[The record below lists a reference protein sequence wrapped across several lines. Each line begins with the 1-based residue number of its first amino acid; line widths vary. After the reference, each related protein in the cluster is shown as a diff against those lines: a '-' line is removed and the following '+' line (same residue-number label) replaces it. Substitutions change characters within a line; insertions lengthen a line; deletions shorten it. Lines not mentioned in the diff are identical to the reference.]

1 MTGIHPSHNALFSGL
16 RVDNVHRPPI
26 TRLCRG
32 RSVAIDAEHY
42 LQEGQDMTLKAVT
55 DATFNIEV
63 LMNDKPVLVHFWA
76 TWSGPSRMNTP
87 ILQEV
92 ANQYPDTLSVVQLDV
107 DANPVTPRTYGIMQI
122 PTMNL
127 YRDSEVVRQIVG
139 TLPKTALLADLAG
152 YI

>member
-1 MTGIHPSHNALFSGL
+1 
-16 RVDNVHRPPI
+16 
-26 TRLCRG
+26 
-32 RSVAIDAEHY
+32 VAIDAEHY